1 MSELIAIREAAR
13 RLGVSDTA
21 VTKAMKVGRVS
32 APLDEDRD
40 PRNGRPRL
48 RWPNVET
55 EWIANTDATRR
66 THVGSQGSPRRQAPD
81 QPPTVLETARA
92 RTPEPP
98 PPGAD
103 DGAEGTVTIHDGINL
118 TEAKTAKEIYNARL
132 ARAEYEEQIGK
143 LVPIETVKADAFK
156 LARTVRDGLLNLPD
170 RVAHELA
177 HETDP
182 SAVHLRLSS
191 EIRLVLEAIAT
202 A

>member
-1 MSELIAIREAAR
+1 MAGRTDGSDRPLLAWPECERDW
-13 RLGVSDTA
+13 LG
-21 VTKAMKVGRVS
+21 
-32 APLDEDRD
+32 
-40 PRNGRPRL
+40 
-48 RWPNVET
+48 
-55 EWIANTDATRR
+55 NTDATRR
-66 THVGSQGSPRRQAPD
+66 THVGSQGSPRREAPD
-81 QPPTVLETARA
+81 QPPAVLETSRA
-92 RTPEPP
+92 KPPEPP
-98 PPGAD
+98 APGAE
-103 DGAEGTVTIHDGINL
+103 DGAEGTVTIHDGMNL

-182 SAVHLRLSS
+182 SAVHMRLSS
-191 EIRLVLEAIAT
+191 EIRAVLEAMAT